1 MSVTGKALGP
11 WLARDADAWAR
22 ALGIS
27 RAAVDLY
34 LSSEVIDL
42 HIDSFIWRRL
52 FGYDLQ
58 RRHGA
63 GLLRG
68 CFYSHCDVPRVRE
81 AQVGGAVWI
90 VTTNPLRSRR
100 GRRAALLSNLQRLR
114 DELTQSGGVEVV
126 RDLSSYRACRARG
139 SHAAFLG
146 IQGGNALEVSI
157 DDFDLPE
164 LRDLSLV
171 TLLHFTR
178 SRIGAPA
185 LPWYLRFG
193 RQGLTPFGADY
204 VRKLN
209 ERRILI
215 DLAHLGERG
224 FWEALS
230 VHDKTQPITISHA
243 ACQAVHGH
251 FRNVSDAQIKAI
263 ADRGGVIGI
272 IFNTAFLGGSL
283 FRGRAER
290 VAAHIDHAVRLVGA
304 DHVSLGSDFDGAIV
318 PPRDLRS
325 VLELPR
331 LVALMLERGMR
342 ETDVQKVLGGSFLR
356 LLGALRG

>member
-1 MSVTGKALGP
+1 VTSLAPASGP
-11 WLARDADAWAR
+11 ACSREADDWAR

-34 LSSEVIDL
+34 LASEVIDL

-68 CFYSHCDVPRVRE
+68 CFYSHCDLPRVRE
-81 AQVGGAVWI
+81 ARVGGAVWI
-90 VTTNPLRSRR
+90 ITTNPLRTRR
-100 GRRAALLSNLQRLR
+100 GRRSALRANLARLR
-114 DELTQSGGVEVV
+114 AELTERGDVEVV
-126 RDLSSYRACRARG
+126 HDLAGYRACRARG
-139 SHAAFLG
+139 GHAAFVG
-146 IQGGNALEVSI
+146 IQGGNALEVAI

-164 LRDLSLV
+164 FADISLI

-193 RQGLTPFGADY
+193 RQGLTTFGADY

-209 ERRILI
+209 QRRILV
-215 DLAHLGERG
+215 DLAHLGQRG
-224 FWEALS
+224 FWDVLE
-230 VHDKTQPITISHA
+230 VHDKSQPITISHA

-251 FRNVSDAQIKAI
+251 FRNVTDAQIRAV
-263 ADRGGVIGI
+263 ADRGGVVGI

-290 VAAHIDHAVRLVGA
+290 VVAHIVHAVQQVGA

-325 VLELPR
+325 LYELPR
-331 LVALMLERGMR
+331 LVELMLRAGMR

-356 LLGALRG
+356 MLGALRG